1 MKRLKFTLHT
11 IPSSDVST
19 RHQQTWN
26 SKSADCSDI
35 SENGKERL
43 AMIDN
48 TLRSEGRPYLILLQ
62 GPKNN
67 KFVEVRIR

>member
-1 MKRLKFTLHT
+1 MNETFKIYVTYHT
-11 IPSSDVST
+11 IVRCLYT

-67 KFVEVRIR
+67 KFV